1 MGEGYYTYPDVFVT
15 GHPDDLQNK
24 YIKQFPVLI
33 VEVLSDSIRK
43 YDSIDKF
50 IQYQKITTLEYYLSV
65 EPEIMYVNCCRKNNA
80 GKYR

>member
-1 MGEGYYTYPDVFVT
+1 M
-15 GHPDDLQNK
+15 
-24 YIKQFPVLI
+24 LI

-65 EPEIMYVNCCRKNNA
+65 EPEFMYVNCCSKNNV
-80 GKYR
+80 GKYQQAIYNKPVDFVSLKNLLINLPIDSIYNL